1 MSILGGTP
9 TILSLTAPSTPGY
22 GGSRRA
28 EDTAMSDNPP
38 QSKFERK
45 NRIREWAYHIW
56 KAAGRP
62 DGYDKEHWEQAE
74 ALIAVASNEGRRC

>member
-1 MSILGGTP
+1 
-9 TILSLTAPSTPGY
+9 
-22 GGSRRA
+22 
-28 EDTAMSDNPP
+28 MSDDPP
-38 QSKFERK
+38 QTRFERK
-45 NRIREWAYHIW
+45 SRIREWAYHIW

>member
-1 MSILGGTP
+1 MARPTGTTAEL
-9 TILSLTAPSTPGY
+9 TIPPNTGSST
-22 GGSRRA
+22 
-28 EDTAMSDNPP
+28 MSDDPP
-38 QSKFERK
+38 QTRFERK
-45 NRIREWAYHIW
+45 SRIREWAYHIW